1 MSPGPDGAEASRREV
16 LSRALV
22 EEGDR
27 LYSLA
32 LRTTRDPDLAA
43 DAVQEAFASA
53 LEKAD
58 GFRGESRVGTWLHRI
73 VFNKSI
79 DQLRRRRRY
88 EPLPDED
95 PDRLTPEDEHLAHA
109 ASWARPPDDAL
120 LGAET
125 KRALEGAL
133 GDLTPLQRAVFELK
147 EAEGRPTGEV
157 SEILGLS
164 PGAVRVHLH
173 RARLR
178 LRARLTDHF
187 RGRGPAPPAAEAM
200 P

>member
-1 MSPGPDGAEASRREV
+1 MSPGPDGAEASRREA

-27 LYSLA
+27 LYALA

-58 GFRGESRVGTWLHRI
+58 DFRGEARLGTWLHRI

-79 DQLRRRRRY
+79 DLLRRRRRY
-88 EPLPDED
+88 EPLPDAE
-95 PDRLTPEDEHLAHA
+95 PDRLTSEDDRLAHG
-109 ASWARPPDDAL
+109 SGWARPPDDTL
-120 LGAET
+120 LGVET
-125 KRALEGAL
+125 RAALDHALEQ
-133 GDLTPLQRAVFELK
+133 LTPLQRAVFELK
-147 EAEGRPTGEV
+147 EAEERPTGEV
-157 SEILGLS
+157 AEILELS
-164 PGAVRVHLH
+164 AGAVRVHLH

-178 LRARLTDHF
+178 LRALLGDNSRVGAAT
-187 RGRGPAPPAAEAM
+187 PARDEARS
-200 P
+200 